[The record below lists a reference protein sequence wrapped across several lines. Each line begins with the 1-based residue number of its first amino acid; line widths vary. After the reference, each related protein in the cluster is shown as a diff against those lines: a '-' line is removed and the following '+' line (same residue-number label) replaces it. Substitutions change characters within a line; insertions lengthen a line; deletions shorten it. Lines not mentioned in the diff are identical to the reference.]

1 MPLKEKIQ
9 AYKEGFKKKAPQE
22 AQEVMQRATR
32 QLQESG
38 MAENAVSVGD
48 SAPGFVLKDTDGNDV
63 ALSSLIEK
71 GPVVLGF
78 YRGRW

>member
-1 MPLKEKIQ
+1 MALHETIQ
-9 AYKEGFKKKAPQE
+9 AYKEGFKKKAPKD

-32 QLQESG
+32 DLQESG
-38 MAENAVSVGD
+38 MAEEAVSVGD
-48 SAPGFVLKDTDGNDV
+48 KAPDFTLQDTDGNDV
-63 ALSSLIEK
+63 ALSDLLQQ